1 MTPFPRGLRS
11 AGARLRQ
18 GRSSAG
24 LTALRRL
31 HLDGACAPAVTWE
44 LTRSRTGKI
53 SPTKV
58 IMTRLPGQGS
68 EEPAPG

>member
-1 MTPFPRGLRS
+1 MTPLPRGLRS

-24 LTALRRL
+24 LTALRGL
-31 HLDGACAPAVTWE
+31 HPDGACAPAVTWE

-58 IMTRLPGQGS
+58 STLSG
-68 EEPAPG
+68 EPWRTWVLS